1 MAFLLLAPGYSIHN
15 HDGPPEPPLGT
26 LHPQFFLAQQGRSN
40 LPAACPRSHSIT
52 WSENLLFLPECHP
65 SQLTYSAFYI
75 WKWRVKCMKFNRGNI
90 SDDRAR
96 RRISTNS
103 RVMIQLLTNRDGRE
117 LVPIADTQF
126 IILTIL
132 LSSIVNPKY
141 DILPANR
148 LK

>member
-1 MAFLLLAPGYSIHN
+1 
-15 HDGPPEPPLGT
+15 
-26 LHPQFFLAQQGRSN
+26 
-40 LPAACPRSHSIT
+40 
-52 WSENLLFLPECHP
+52 
-65 SQLTYSAFYI
+65 
-75 WKWRVKCMKFNRGNI
+75 
-90 SDDRAR
+90 
-96 RRISTNS
+96 
-103 RVMIQLLTNRDGRE
+103 MIQLLTNRDGRE